1 MTFGIHCDTSLAI
14 ADAIIAR
21 RPFTALRMSDG
32 EKLSQPVTLH
42 TLNAPYH
49 PRAAA

>member
-1 MTFGIHCDTSLAI
+1 MTFGTRCDTSLAI
-14 ADAIIAR
+14 ADAIINR

-32 EKLSQPVTLH
+32 TKMEKPVTLH

>member
-32 EKLSQPVTLH
+32 AKMRQPVTLH
-42 TLNAPYH
+42 TLNAPFH